1 MNSGSAETA
10 DGDERIHLVTID
22 WKRGKWSGT
31 RGKYSREHQ
40 WHFAERLVLK
50 VTDALAPA
58 AYRDSA
64 RLDPLKS
71 YVATISSA
79 HMLAWLHA
87 AFSHEVEVESYL
99 DAAEGVMSRLPEGRS
114 WVSEVIL
121 KPRVTFDAKQQVTAS
136 TIAHFHELAQQ
147 DCFIARSLKTK
158 VTIHTGKI

>member
-1 MNSGSAETA
+1 MKSDKAETSA
-10 DGDERIHLVTID
+10 GDERIHLVTVD
-22 WKRGKWSGT
+22 WKRGKWLGT
-31 RGKYSREHQ
+31 PGKYSREHQ
-40 WHFAERLVLK
+40 WHFAGRLVLK

-58 AYRDSA
+58 AYRDAA

-99 DAAEGVMSRLPEGRS
+99 DRAEGVMSLLPEGRS

-121 KPRVTFDAKQQVTAS
+121 KPRVTFNAKQQVAAS
-136 TIAHFHELAQQ
+136 AIAHFHELAQQ
-147 DCFIARSLKTK
+147 DCFIARSIKTK
-158 VTIHTGKI
+158 ITIDSA